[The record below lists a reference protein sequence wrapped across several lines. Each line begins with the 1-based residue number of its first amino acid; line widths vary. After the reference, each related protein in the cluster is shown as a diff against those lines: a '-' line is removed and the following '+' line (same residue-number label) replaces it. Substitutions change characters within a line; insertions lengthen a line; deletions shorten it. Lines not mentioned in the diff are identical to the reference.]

1 MKKLYLS
8 KWRKVGVTI
17 KQRRSIY
24 EKLRMKAYIIL
35 KKRYKQEYSTILKY
49 LIEKTISDLSIE
61 RLKEK
66 EDKEILKELKEK
78 RIK

>member
-1 MKKLYLS
+1 MKKPFIT

-24 EKLRMKAYIIL
+24 EKLRIKAYIIL
-35 KKRYKQEYSTILKY
+35 KKRYKQEYSNILKY
-49 LIEKTISDLSIE
+49 LIYKTINNLSIE

-66 EDKEILKELKEK
+66 EDKEILKVLKEK
-78 RIK
+78 KIR